1 MDKYEYLTGEDLGY
15 KPEVVN
21 KVTFEYSLL
30 GEALNKAN
38 SKTNQIDKTDKK
50 KKLIYNPQHSF
61 AKFIGISDFKEMS
74 LDSMDKK
81 LLEFPKN
88 FDGLKRLSPQTKK
101 NEDLK
106 AKVSDNNGDLF
117 NELYYVYKE
126 IYEEK
131 KR

>member
-1 MDKYEYLTGEDLGY
+1 
-15 KPEVVN
+15 
-21 KVTFEYSLL
+21 
-30 GEALNKAN
+30 
-38 SKTNQIDKTDKK
+38 
-50 KKLIYNPQHSF
+50 
-61 AKFIGISDFKEMS
+61 MS